1 MAILTSILKQNQSF
15 VEEKRYEFYETT
27 KFPEKK
33 LVILTCMDTRL
44 LELLHHAMGLRN
56 GDAKIIKNA
65 GAVVS
70 HPFGSVMRSILVA
83 VYELQAEEVCV
94 IGHHECGMASLNAS
108 SILQKAK
115 QRGVDD
121 VCLELLQHSGID
133 LDTWMT
139 GFDSVEDS
147 VSHSVNMVRNHPLM
161 PSDVPVHG
169 LVIDPKTG
177 CLDVVE
183 DGYSREDV
191 SLSEM
196 GRIG

>member
-1 MAILTSILKQNQSF
+1 MAILTSILKRNQSF
-15 VEEKRYEFYETT
+15 VEEKGYEFYETT

-121 VCLELLQHSGID
+121 GCLELLQHSGID

-147 VSHSVNMVRNHPLM
+147 VSHSVNMIRKHPLLS
-161 PSDVPVHG
+161 SDVPVHG

-177 CLDVVE
+177 RLDVVE

-191 SLSEM
+191 LLSEM
-196 GRIG
+196 GRID

>member
-1 MAILTSILKQNQSF
+1 MANLSSILKHNQSF
-15 VEEKRYEFYETT
+15 VEEEGYKFYETT

-44 LELLHHAMGLRN
+44 LELLHHAMGLKN

-83 VYELQAEEVCV
+83 VYELKAEEVCV

-108 SILQKAK
+108 SILEKAK
-115 QRGVDD
+115 QRGVGED
-121 VCLELLQHSGID
+121 CLELLENAGVD
-133 LDTWMT
+133 LRSWMT
-139 GFDSVEDS
+139 GFASVEDS

-161 PSDVPVHG
+161 PPDVPVHG
-169 LVIDPKTG
+169 LMIDPRTG
-177 CLDVVE
+177 RLEVVE
-183 DGYSREDV
+183 DGYVQEDAP
-191 SLSEM
+191 LSGI
-196 GRIG
+196 GRT

>member
-1 MAILTSILKQNQSF
+1 MAILTSILKHNQSF
-15 VEEKRYEFYETT
+15 VEEKGYEFYETT

-44 LELLHHAMGLRN
+44 LELLHHAMGLKN

-70 HPFGSVMRSILVA
+70 HPFGSVMRGILVA
-83 VYELQAEEVCV
+83 VYEPQAEEVCV

-121 VCLELLQHSGID
+121 GCLELLRHSGID

-147 VSHSVNMVRNHPLM
+147 VSHSVNMIRKHPLLS
-161 PSDVPVHG
+161 SDVPVHG

-177 CLDVVE
+177 RLDVVE

-191 SLSEM
+191 SLSEV
-196 GRIG
+196 R

>member
-1 MAILTSILKQNQSF
+1 MAILTSILKRNQSF
-15 VEEKRYEFYETT
+15 VEEKGYEFYETT

-121 VCLELLQHSGID
+121 GCLELLQHSGID

-147 VSHSVNMVRNHPLM
+147 VSHSVNMIRKHPLLS
-161 PSDVPVHG
+161 SDVPVHG

-177 CLDVVE
+177 RLDVVE

-191 SLSEM
+191 SLSEV
-196 GRIG
+196 R

>member
-1 MAILTSILKQNQSF
+1 
-15 VEEKRYEFYETT
+15 
-27 KFPEKK
+27 
-33 LVILTCMDTRL
+33 CMDTRL
-44 LELLHHAMGLRN
+44 LELLHHAMGLKN

-121 VCLELLQHSGID
+121 GCLELLQHSGID

-147 VSHSVNMVRNHPLM
+147 VSHSVNMIRKHPLLS
-161 PSDVPVHG
+161 SDVPVHG

-177 CLDVVE
+177 RLDVVE

-191 SLSEM
+191 SLSEV
-196 GRIG
+196 R

>member
-1 MAILTSILKQNQSF
+1 MS
-15 VEEKRYEFYETT
+15 
-27 KFPEKK
+27 
-33 LVILTCMDTRL
+33 
-44 LELLHHAMGLRN
+44 
-56 GDAKIIKNA
+56 
-65 GAVVS
+65 
-70 HPFGSVMRSILVA
+70 
-83 VYELQAEEVCV
+83 LQAEEVCV

-121 VCLELLQHSGID
+121 GCLELLQHSGID

-147 VSHSVNMVRNHPLM
+147 VSHSVNMIRKHPLLS
-161 PSDVPVHG
+161 SDVPVHG

-177 CLDVVE
+177 RLDVVE

-191 SLSEM
+191 SLSEV
-196 GRIG
+196 R